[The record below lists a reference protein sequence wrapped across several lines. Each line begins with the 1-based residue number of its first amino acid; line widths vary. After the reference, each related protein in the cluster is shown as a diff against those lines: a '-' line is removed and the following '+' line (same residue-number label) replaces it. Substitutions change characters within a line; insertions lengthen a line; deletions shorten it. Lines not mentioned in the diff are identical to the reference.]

1 MTKILMV
8 ATEGLPFIKTG
19 GLADVIGSLPKE
31 LLAKGHDVR
40 IVLPLYKKIA
50 AKWHDK
56 FTFEKTYYVN
66 INYEETQVN
75 LYSYVY
81 EELTYYF
88 IEHQGYF
95 EREALYGYEDD
106 GERFAYFQKAVLE
119 MLNQLDF
126 FPEIMHCHDWHTGM
140 IACMCKE
147 NFNHD
152 WRYRGIKHVYTIH
165 NLAFQGNFG
174 PAMLD
179 SCLGLGSYVFDN
191 GNVRFDGGI
200 SFMKT
205 AIVYSDK
212 ITTVSPNYAE
222 EIKTTQYGER
232 LESVLRFREADLCGV
247 VNGIDEE
254 MWNPAKDPLIAKNYN
269 ARTFRSGKKANKVAL
284 QEKLGLDVDENVMM
298 LGLVSRLTWQ
308 KGIYL
313 IIEQLFNII
322 NQPIQLVVLGSGEAG
337 LEEKLR
343 EAEANNKGKVAFY
356 CGYNEALAHEIYA
369 ASDLF
374 LMPSLFEPCGL
385 SQMISMRY
393 GSLPLVR
400 ETGGLK
406 DTVPAYNPATGEGVG
421 FSFTNYNS
429 NDMMHV
435 LWEAIDLYYND
446 KNTWKTIVRAAMA
459 KDVSWRTSAELYI
472 GIYNELTGE

>member
-1 MTKILMV
+1 MTRILMV
-8 ATEGLPFIKTG
+8 ATEGLPYIKTG
-19 GLADVIGSLPKE
+19 GLADVIGSLPAE

-50 AKWHDK
+50 AKWHDQ

-75 LYSYVY
+75 LYSHVY
-81 EELTYYF
+81 NGLTYYF

-95 EREALYGYEDD
+95 ERDALYGYEDD

-152 WRYRGIKHVYTIH
+152 WRYRSIKHVYTIH

-254 MWNPAKDPLIAKNYN
+254 MWNPAKDPLIAKNYS
-269 ARTFRSGKKANKVAL
+269 ARTFRSGKTANKVAL
-284 QEKLGLDVDENVMM
+284 QEKLGLEVNGDVMM

-385 SQMISMRY
+385 SQLM
-393 GSLPLVR
+393 SLRFGTLPIVR

-406 DTVPAYNPATGEGVG
+406 DTVEPYNEVEKTGTG
-421 FSFTNYNS
+421 FSFTNYNAH
-429 NDMMHV
+429 DMMHV
-435 LWEAIDLYYND
+435 LRYAETVYYD
-446 KNTWKTIVRAAMA
+446 KKREWNKMVERAMTADFSWANSA
-459 KDVSWRTSAELYI
+459 KKYEELYKSI
-472 GIYNELTGE
+472 I